1 MEIFNRPSKMELSE
15 LLQRG
20 TARNS
25 ANVEKK
31 VTEILSKIKE
41 GGDRSLLKLIKE
53 IDGATF
59 APSELLVTREE
70 IDKAVGSV
78 SLELKNAIDLAK
90 KNISAFHNAQ
100 KRNEVRVVTQIG
112 VECWQKAL
120 PIPRIGLYVPGG
132 TAPLFSTVLMLAL
145 PAKIA
150 GCKEVILCTPS
161 NSKGEVASE
170 VLFAAYSCGV
180 DKIYKIGGAMAIAAM
195 AYGTESVPKV
205 DKIFGPGNSYVTTAK
220 QLVSLFDV
228 AIDMPAGPS
237 EVMIA
242 ADVTADASF
251 VASDL
256 LSQAEHGVDSQVV
269 LVTTSTTFASKV
281 VKEIDIQLKSLPRR
295 DIISKSLKSS
305 PIIVVDSINEV
316 VDIINAYSP
325 EHLIV
330 AMYKPMNIV
339 ERVESAGSVFIG
351 NYTPE
356 SAGDYASGTN
366 HTLPTNGWAR
376 SYSGVNLDSFT
387 KKMTFQHITKEG
399 LKTIGSSIELMASAE
414 GLEAHKRAVSL
425 RLK

>member
-195 AYGTESVPKV
+195 
-205 DKIFGPGNSYVTTAK
+205 
-220 QLVSLFDV
+220 
-228 AIDMPAGPS
+228 
-237 EVMIA
+237 
-242 ADVTADASF
+242 
-251 VASDL
+251 
-256 LSQAEHGVDSQVV
+256 
-269 LVTTSTTFASKV
+269 
-281 VKEIDIQLKSLPRR
+281 
-295 DIISKSLKSS
+295 
-305 PIIVVDSINEV
+305 
-316 VDIINAYSP
+316 
-325 EHLIV
+325 
-330 AMYKPMNIV
+330 
-339 ERVESAGSVFIG
+339 
-351 NYTPE
+351 
-356 SAGDYASGTN
+356 
-366 HTLPTNGWAR
+366 
-376 SYSGVNLDSFT
+376 
-387 KKMTFQHITKEG
+387 
-399 LKTIGSSIELMASAE
+399 
-414 GLEAHKRAVSL
+414 
-425 RLK
+425 